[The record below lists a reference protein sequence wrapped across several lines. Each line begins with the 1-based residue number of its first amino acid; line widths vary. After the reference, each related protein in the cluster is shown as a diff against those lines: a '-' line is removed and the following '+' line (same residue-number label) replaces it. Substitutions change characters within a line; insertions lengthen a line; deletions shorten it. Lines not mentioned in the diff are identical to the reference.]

1 MSRQK
6 IIEDAIKVI
15 LIAIGDDPDREGLL
29 DTPRRVAKMYL
40 NELTT
45 GIGANLE
52 DELSTTFEEG
62 HSELVIVKDIP
73 FYSLCEHHLMVFSG
87 RAHIGY
93 IPDGKIVGISKLARL
108 VKVAAATL
116 SVQERLTSQI
126 ADTIDKVLTP
136 SGIIVVMEAEHLCM
150 AARGVNT
157 PGTKTITSAVRG
169 IFHNDS
175 SARAEFLSLI
185 K

>member
-1 MSRQK
+1 MLQQK
-6 IIEDAIKVI
+6 VIEDAIRTI

-29 DTPRRVAKMYL
+29 DTPRRVAKMFL
-40 NELTT
+40 NELTI

-52 DELSTTFEEG
+52 AELSATFEEG

-73 FYSLCEHHLMVFSG
+73 FFSLCEHHMVIFSG
-87 RAHIGY
+87 KAHIGY
-93 IPDGKIVGISKLARL
+93 IPNGQIVGISKLARL
-108 VKVAAATL
+108 VKVAASTL

-126 ADTIDKVLTP
+126 ADTIEKVLLPT
-136 SGIIVVMEAEHLCM
+136 GVIVVMEAEHLCM
-150 AARGVNT
+150 AARGVKT

-169 IFHNDS
+169 IFHDDS